1 MPRGR
6 PIDVA
11 AELLE
16 AFEKSARVTEYL
28 ISRVPD
34 ELWHA
39 PGPTGRGRTLA
50 AIAAHMQSVRRTF
63 ARMGGARPTG
73 PSLDRRTVTKAQAV
87 KALRDS
93 ADGLVRA
100 FSEGIAQGR
109 SRVSGQ
115 PRRLV
120 EMLAYLLQH
129 DAHHR
134 GQITMRVADLGGEFA
149 SDDNARIWGWKKL
162 P

>member
-6 PIDVA
+6 PLEVA

-39 PGPTGRGRTLA
+39 PAPAGRGRTLA

-63 ARMGGARPTG
+63 ARMGRAQPTG
-73 PSLDRRTVTKAQAV
+73 PSLDRKTVTKAQAV
-87 KALRDS
+87 KALRES
-93 ADGLVRA
+93 ADGLIRA
-100 FSEGIAQGR
+100 FADAIADGR

-115 PRRLV
+115 SRRLV
-120 EMLAYLLQH
+120 DMLTYLLQH

-149 SDDNARIWGWKKL
+149 SDDMARVWGWKKL

>member
-6 PIDVA
+6 PLDVA

-28 ISRVPD
+28 IGRVPD

-39 PGPTGRGRTLA
+39 PAPSGRGRSLA
-50 AIAAHMQSVRRTF
+50 AIAAHLLSVRRMF

-73 PSLDRRTVTKAQAV
+73 PSLDRRTVTRAQAV
-87 KALRDS
+87 TALRES

-100 FSEGIAQGR
+100 FAEAIDQGR
-109 SRVSGQ
+109 PRVSGQ

-120 EMLAYLLQH
+120 EMLMYLIQH

-134 GQITMRVADLGGEFA
+134 GQITMRVADLGGKLA
-149 SDDNARIWGWKKL
+149 PDDIARVWGWKKL